1 MKGKLVAMPRPTVL
15 ALLLLALGASLL
27 AVATPADAKTKPCWK
42 QVLDDWAQDAR
53 IDGRYPSRCIDEAI
67 AKAPEDV
74 RAYTDFE
81 EQAEA
86 ARQESSRDL
95 YATGG
100 GSGPNDP
107 APGSVNNPRIRE
119 REPDTGPKDETPI
132 QSLLGTNG
140 NNADSVPVPLLV
152 LLGLAGALIVAG
164 GAGFAARKIRGR
176 RPTP

>member
-1 MKGKLVAMPRPTVL
+1 MGKLVAMPRPTVL
-15 ALLLLALGASLL
+15 ALLLLALGASVL
-27 AVATPADAKTKPCWK
+27 AVTSPADAKTKPCWK
-42 QVLDDWAQDAR
+42 QVIDDWSQDAR
-53 IDGRYPSRCIDEAI
+53 IDGTYPSRCIDEAI

-86 ARQESSRDL
+86 ARQESTRDL
-95 YATGG
+95 YGATP
-100 GSGPNDP
+100 SDP
-107 APGSVNNPRIRE
+107 QPGSVNNPRIRE
-119 REPDTGPKDETPI
+119 REPNVNSKDESPV
-132 QSLLGTNG
+132 SWALGTNG

-164 GAGFAARKIRGR
+164 GAGFAARKIRAR